1 MIDNSFKSHL
11 LDKRVLLF
19 VIYLKKEKGMESL
32 FLVISMYYGM
42 IQTSIKVVGP
52 FMLFGFYYGFITTL
66 PMGPSHILAI
76 RSQLIEGTK
85 AARAAVSGLMLGQVL
100 MYLSIYFTPLYIMLI
115 RPHLFTLLILPYLF
129 FYWNRTKEL
138 VQYKDSHLTDSIS
151 NVRLRT
157 IFLDSLI
164 FQLLNPGLLPSPVL
178 TRLSHV
184 LMFRYSSNV
193 FFVISSIFGWLGG
206 QILFFNLAKKLFVR
220 IEYDS
225 PIFYV
230 FLKRIIH
237 KSFSTISIFCV
248 LLHMGRAPVP
258 LITKKYSDHA
268 TILDKTVME
277 VEFELLWFH
286 RPWPTSFF
294 DQDRWTQPKRYIQNS
309 SISRRS
315 PVKQQLSDYF
325 FDKCIIDGKERL
337 SFATLPNLYI
347 VKGQLTNWGNRL
359 LDIPPEDF
367 SYEKWINNKREKNE
381 KLIHEF
387 EDRIKLME
395 KGFSFQKAMEKRT
408 GIMQICKKDKVK
420 KRVLPK
426 MVDPLFNPRL
436 RTSNSVLQSYLLFPE
451 FKKKLTK
458 EELLEKE
465 TFTGWKEVVAKIE
478 RMKREENK
486 LEEWILENYTD
497 PKRAEFPLVLDLLSW
512 NAKRI
517 FSFILDNTKV
527 PETRNLYYEI
537 RDYKEH
543 FGTKN
548 VPWKYVVRLNRIDKS
563 LFSMYLERTENVK
576 LIYASKLL
584 QSLFGE
590 FAEFFHLNK
599 FKKSTGFKNYLLPI
613 KKLSILLTKFISI
626 IKTKSWSVLSFEE
639 IKPQFFEIQKSL
651 TRFNQMIKFDR
662 IDIIS
667 SFTDVR
673 QRKMKNLEIA
683 GVDRGKLVP
692 LNRRFSKKTDFRRRL
707 VKGAM
712 RPLRRKMLV
721 WNILQYRAH
730 SPFFFRILD
739 ISTLSKTDS
748 VIYDEWIDENERIS
762 EIEIEQKIKAER
774 RAQSARLD
782 FSMAQ
787 NGRSLLL
794 LFQSSFRKYI
804 KLPLLIVAKN
814 IGRMLLFQSPEW
826 REDWTE
832 WKQEVHINCLY
843 NGDEVTHGGL
853 PDSWLREGFQ
863 IKIIYP
869 FQLKP
874 WHDHV
879 KMSPTHSLNEIDN
892 NFLVQIKQQEKLF
905 AFLTPWG
912 KQTAIPFGTVQKEP
926 SFWKPIW
933 KELRKFFEKV
943 IFIVLENYSKLIEVL
958 NFSSSEKSKK
968 TFETSSIDV
977 LDNTYNTE
985 LDHDSKEK
993 LNIKDLAI
1001 TKKLIENK
1009 SNLITSII
1017 SEEEIE
1023 SGFIERMKEY
1033 EDSSI
1038 LATEQTSYSS
1048 ELDKKLKLEISNFR
1062 SWIFTG
1068 KKQLLHIQERLMLLR
1083 RSFFYLNE
1091 IWFYSIELFFKK
1103 IKRNFFQR
1111 SLTSL
1116 NITLNV
1122 GTQLLQNITSI
1133 LDEVKNLILE
1143 ELNRKNK
1150 NNQKISS
1157 ISQAYIFHQ
1166 LWHTKTISKLDLNH
1180 LVQQLN
1186 NNIQDNKYELDNSK
1200 QTQKD
1205 FNLINVPYEHIED
1218 FLETRGILKDPR
1230 DFNEK
1235 DWNQWLKG
1243 LKKYNIPSKIWVKI
1257 APLKWKVEINKYW
1270 KSTKKKIDHRSEVS
1284 GEIKIHSLYQ
1294 ENPQLRN
1301 RLKNLHKRS
1310 NYNELLYSF
1319 LDASRDSDIKKVSAW
1334 DTENKKGISTAK
1346 SFQKI
1351 RRLSKKKKDQVNIL
1365 SNREIQKKM
1374 KASLDPKLI
1383 LWFLPDLIE
1392 NKKQLFLEK
1401 GIFEP
1406 KPSIIQK
1413 RSTTKGYQRIE
1424 LFFEH
1429 DLGNRG
1435 HWDEIRELKLNKRQ
1449 SFPII
1454 DQFAWRSSIHENEF
1468 TRLRDVM
1475 SIMNVTKE
1483 QENSSTLSALCDKM
1497 DIDTDFL
1504 DILFE
1509 TRKLERPPILTK
1521 RYLINKG
1528 HRKSRVLQDQI
1539 LMYKTISVLLKFKKR
1554 FKKRIDKN
1562 LFRQCTTCLLVEDIE
1577 KKTNSNLYNLEDLLL
1592 PRRRRESRILR
1603 TLFSQESSQD
1613 LIKDQADV
1621 VPIENQKKQGYFNPL
1636 NQSQITKRFIW
1647 PSFRFEDIACMN
1659 RFWFN
1664 TNNGSRFSMLRI
1676 RMYPPIG

>member
-1 MIDNSFKSHL
+1 
-11 LDKRVLLF
+11 
-19 VIYLKKEKGMESL
+19 MESL
-32 FLVISMYYGM
+32 FLVISMYFGM

-52 FMLFGFYYGFITTL
+52 FMLFGVYYGFITTL

-85 AARAAVSGLMLGQVL
+85 AGKAAVSGLMLGQVL
-100 MYLSIYFTPLYIMLI
+100 MYLSIYLTPLYIMLI

-138 VQYKDSHLTDSIS
+138 VQYKELRSIDSIS

-184 LMFRYSSNV
+184 LMFRYSGNV
-193 FFVISSIFGWLGG
+193 FFVISSIVGWLSG
-206 QILFFNLAKKLFVR
+206 QILFFNLAKNLFVR

-225 PIFYV
+225 PIFYA

-237 KSFSTISIFCV
+237 QSFSTISIFCV

-258 LITKKYSDHA
+258 LITKKYADHPTIFDK
-268 TILDKTVME
+268 TILE
-277 VEFELLWFH
+277 VEFEFLWFH

-294 DQDRWTQPKRYIQNS
+294 AEDRWNQPKRYIHNS
-309 SISRRS
+309 FISRQA
-315 PVKQQLSDYF
+315 PVKQQLADYF

-337 SFATLPNLYI
+337 SFTALPNLHI
-347 VKGQLTNWGNRL
+347 VKGQLTNWGNRF
-359 LDIPPEDF
+359 LDIPSEDF

-381 KLIHEF
+381 MLIHEF
-387 EDRIKLME
+387 EDRIKLMK
-395 KGFSFQKAMEKRT
+395 KGFSIQQAMEKRT
-408 GIMQICKKDKVK
+408 GILQICKKEKVK

-426 MVDPLFNPRL
+426 ILDPFFTSRL
-436 RTSNSVLQSYLLFPE
+436 RASSSSLESYLLFPE
-451 FKKKLTK
+451 LKKKLTDD
-458 EELLEKE
+458 EVFEIENLPSWEALLATIKRMKVKE
-465 TFTGWKEVVAKIE
+465 T
-478 RMKREENK
+478 K
-486 LEEWILENYTD
+486 LEEWIIDNYTD

-517 FSFILDNTKV
+517 FAFILDNTK
-527 PETRNLYYEI
+527 TSNSRNLYYEI
-537 RDYKEH
+537 RDYKEY
-543 FGTKN
+543 FGTKD
-548 VPWKYVVRLNRIDKS
+548 VQWKYVVRLHRTDKS
-563 LFSMYLERTENVK
+563 LFSIYMERAENLK

-584 QSLFGE
+584 QSSFDE
-590 FAEFFHLNK
+590 FAEFIHLNK
-599 FKKSTGFKNYLLPI
+599 FKKSTGFKINFVPI
-613 KKLSILLTKFISI
+613 QKLFILLTKFISI
-626 IKTKSWSVLSFEE
+626 IKRKSWSVFFFED
-639 IKPQFFEIQKSL
+639 IKPKFSEIQKSL
-651 TRFNQMIKFDR
+651 ARFNRMVKFDR
-662 IDIIS
+662 VDIIS
-667 SFTDVR
+667 SLTDVR

-683 GVDRGKLVP
+683 GIDGGKLVP

-748 VIYDEWIDENERIS
+748 VIYDEWVDQNEIIS
-762 EIEIEQKIKAER
+762 GIEIEQKKKDER

-804 KLPLLIVAKN
+804 KLPLLIVSKN

-832 WKQEVHINCLY
+832 WKQEVHVNCLY
-843 NGDEVTHGGL
+843 NGDEVVHGGL

-869 FQLKP
+869 FHLKP

-879 KMSPTHSLNEIDN
+879 KTNTTHSLNEVDN
-892 NFLVQIKQQEKLF
+892 NYLVQIKQQEKLF
-905 AFLTPWG
+905 SFLTPWG
-912 KQTAIPFGTVQKEP
+912 RQTAIPFGTVQKEP

-933 KELRKFFEKV
+933 KELRKIVEKGFFT
-943 IFIVLENYSKLIEVL
+943 VLENYSKLIEVT
-958 NFSSSEKSKK
+958 NIFNYEKNKK
-968 TFETSSIDV
+968 SFKTSQIDV
-977 LDNTYNTE
+977 LDNIYNNE
-985 LDHDSKEK
+985 LNHASKDNF
-993 LNIKDLAI
+993 NIKDSALTNI
-1001 TKKLIENK
+1001 LIENR
-1009 SNLITSII
+1009 SNINTSIN
-1017 SEEEIE
+1017 SEDEIE
-1023 SGFIERMKEY
+1023 SGFSERIKEY
-1033 EDSSI
+1033 EDFSI
-1038 LATEQTSYSS
+1038 LGNEETFYSS
-1048 ELDKKLKLEISNFR
+1048 ELDKILKLEISNFS
-1062 SWIFTG
+1062 SWVFAG
-1068 KKQLLHIQERLMLLR
+1068 KKQLIHIQERLILLR
-1083 RSFFYLNE
+1083 RSFFDLNE
-1091 IWFYSIELFFKK
+1091 TWFYSIDLFCQK

-1111 SLTSL
+1111 SFTSL

-1122 GTQLLQNITSI
+1122 LTQLLQNINSI
-1133 LDEVKNLILE
+1133 LDEVKNQILE
-1143 ELNRKNK
+1143 ELNRKYNR
-1150 NNQKISS
+1150 NQKISS
-1157 ISQAYIFHQ
+1157 ISQAYIIHR

-1186 NNIQDNKYELDNSK
+1186 TNIQDNKDVLDSSK

-1205 FNLINVPYEHIED
+1205 FNFINVPYEHIQD
-1218 FLETRGILKDPR
+1218 FIETRGILKDPR

-1235 DWNQWLKG
+1235 DWNNWLKG
-1243 LKKYNIPSKIWVKI
+1243 LKQYNLPSKIWVKI
-1257 APLKWKVEINKYW
+1257 APLKWKVELKKYW
-1270 KSTKKKIDHRSEVS
+1270 KSTKNKIDLRSQVS

-1301 RLKNLHKRS
+1301 RLNNLHKRS
-1310 NYNELLYSF
+1310 KYNELLYSF
-1319 LDASRDSDIKKVSAW
+1319 LDASRDSDIKKVSVW
-1334 DTENKKGISTAK
+1334 DTENTEGILTAK
-1346 SFQKI
+1346 SLQKI
-1351 RRLSKKKKDQVNIL
+1351 RRLSKKKKDQLNLL
-1365 SNREIQKKM
+1365 SNRDIQKKN
-1374 KASLDPKLI
+1374 KASLDPKFI
-1383 LWFLPDLIE
+1383 LWFLPDLVQK
-1392 NKKQLFLEK
+1392 KKQLFLET
-1401 GIFEP
+1401 GIFVP
-1406 KPSIIQK
+1406 KPSLIQK
-1413 RSTTKGYQRIE
+1413 RSNTKKFQRVE

-1429 DLGNRG
+1429 DLGNTG
-1435 HWDEIRELKLNKRQ
+1435 DWDQIRELELNKRQ
-1449 SFPII
+1449 SHPVI
-1454 DQFAWRSSIHENEF
+1454 DQFFWQSNIHENEF
-1468 TRLRDVM
+1468 TRLRDLI

-1483 QENSSTLSALCDKM
+1483 DNLSTLSALCDKM
-1497 DIDTDFL
+1497 DIDLNFL
-1504 DILFE
+1504 KIMSE
-1509 TRKLERPPILTK
+1509 TRKLELPGLLTK
-1521 RYLINKG
+1521 KYLINKG
-1528 HRKSRVLQDQI
+1528 HRRFRVLDDQI

-1554 FKKRIDKN
+1554 FKKRFDKN
-1562 LFRQCTTCLLVEDIE
+1562 LFSQCTTCLLVEDFE

-1592 PRRRRESRILR
+1592 PRRRRETRILR
-1603 TLFSQESSQD
+1603 TLFSQQSSQD
-1613 LIKDQADV
+1613 LMKDPADMG
-1621 VPIENQKKQGYFNPL
+1621 PIEDQKKQGYFNPL

-1664 TNNGSRFSMLRI
+1664 TNNGSRFTMLRI